1 MLIPQHRRRRQMHQQ
16 NNQQLNEGLRSG
28 DLKDY
33 VSEVFTVDRYSS
45 KMGEDQDIVVLGFRV
60 KEKNPAVDMMEF
72 IERGFPFILDADV
85 SAGEEQDGQYQ
96 VFVEIERT
104 PQLAEQMRELLRG
117 IGQLTDNRDWRFRYQ
132 TAPESVEFNED
143 SVVKN
148 IPLTK
153 EDYQAKV
160 LAIKES
166 DVKEFFNQGATDLT
180 LDENNTITFTKPYAG
195 DITAKFVAIGDY
207 EDVKESVPGKLSLDE
222 SSQSQMLFLNK
233 FLGNYDINKMGNKFL
248 IRNGKRAVV
257 IEKDRW

>member
-1 MLIPQHRRRRQMHQQ
+1 MLTQQHRRRRQMHQQ

-28 DLKDY
+28 DLRDY

-72 IERGFPFILDADV
+72 IEKGYPFILDADV
-85 SAGEEQDGQYQ
+85 SPGEEHDGQYQ

-104 PQLAEQMRELLRG
+104 PQLAEQMQELLRG
-117 IGQLTDNRDWRFRYQ
+117 IGQLADNRKWRFRYQ
-132 TAPESVEFNED
+132 AAPESVEFNED

-160 LAIKES
+160 LSIKES
-166 DVKEFFNQGATDLT
+166 DIKEFFDQGATDLT

-195 DITAKFVAIGDY
+195 DVKAKFIAIGDF
-207 EDVKESVPGKLSLDE
+207 EDVKDKVPGKLSLDE
-222 SSQSQMLFLNK
+222 GSQSQMFFLAK
-233 FLGNYDINKMGNKFL
+233 FLGNYDINKIGNKFL
-248 IRNGKRAVV
+248 IRNGRRAVV
-257 IEKDRW
+257 IEKDVW

>member
-1 MLIPQHRRRRQMHQQ
+1 MHQQ
-16 NNQQLNEGLRSG
+16 NSQQLNEGLRSG

-72 IERGFPFILDADV
+72 IEKGFPFILDADV

>member
-1 MLIPQHRRRRQMHQQ
+1 
-16 NNQQLNEGLRSG
+16 
-28 DLKDY
+28 
-33 VSEVFTVDRYSS
+33 
-45 KMGEDQDIVVLGFRV
+45 
-60 KEKNPAVDMMEF
+60 
-72 IERGFPFILDADV
+72 
-85 SAGEEQDGQYQ
+85 
-96 VFVEIERT
+96 
-104 PQLAEQMRELLRG
+104 MRELLRG